1 MVTITEAGRTSMF
14 RTLPPDTG
22 AQIPD
27 AKQLRSLRKIVAAAH
42 PWIGGDISVD
52 SEESDREFATA
63 FRAVGRFFRLEA
75 PDETR
80 SFGWII
86 DQANA
91 RLSEQVSGPM
101 FLAACLASG
110 DVVWR
115 RGDTSVGQLLTV
127 GLNPFRGLKA
137 NNRWLAILSG
147 TGNILSPAPPRSE
160 VVQRAARGVLQATF
174 WEKGTNGMRQIN
186 ARDPLWVRSRS

>member
-1 MVTITEAGRTSMF
+1 MVTIT
-14 RTLPPDTG
+14 TLPPSTG
-22 AQIPD
+22 AIMPD
-27 AKQLRSLRKIVAAAH
+27 AKQLRSLRRIVAAAH
-42 PWIGGDISVD
+42 PWIDGIAVD
-52 SEESDREFATA
+52 SEEADREFWRA
-63 FRAVGRFFRLEA
+63 FWAVRRFYRTEL

-80 SFGWII
+80 GFGALL
-86 DQANA
+86 DDAN
-91 RLSEQVSGPM
+91 LSLRESIGGAM

-147 TGNILSPAPPRSE
+147 TGNILSPMPPRQE
-160 VVQRAARGVLQATF
+160 FVQRAARGVPQATF
-174 WEKGTNGMRQIN
+174 WEKGTNSLRQID
-186 ARDPLWVRSRS
+186 ARDPLWRR